1 MRVDTLTQP
10 LPCGARRPFLHV
22 EAVRCGP
29 CTTERRRIAN
39 ELKVRCLKSGHLQCP
54 KCDHCVRCYH
64 DSRQLRQKLLV
75 EICSLCMPGAPC
87 GVEVKAMKTKATTK
101 ATTISKA
108 KAKTPSRRRPRKLVD
123 VRARTKID
131 GITKRLDKLEKLA
144 SDAHFDVR
152 GAQAM
157 IRHANVDCQE
167 RHLRIMKRV
176 EQFAVPNSEISS
188 SAAATAP
195 RVAVTNAPSSTPT
208 PNATPLP
215 SAFSTA
221 TQLADV
227 EPAPRLALSK
237 AIEALQKIVD
247 MACPCHN
254 LDVIGNAVE
263 RFVEAPRWLTPN
275 WGPHFVGCYVAIAAG
290 ALRGLKMRPATSTT
304 KGPTKE

>member
-1 MRVDTLTQP
+1 MVVDTLTQP

-39 ELKVRCLKSGHLQCP
+39 EHKVRCIKSGHLQCS

-64 DSRQLRQKLLV
+64 EGRQKTLT
-75 EICSLCMPGAPC
+75 EICAQCMPGAPC
-87 GVEVKAMKTKATTK
+87 GIEVKGMKAKAKATSK
-101 ATTISKA
+101 ATATSKA
-108 KAKTPSRRRPRKLVD
+108 KAKAPSRRRPRKLVD

-144 SDAHFDVR
+144 SDAHFDAR

-176 EQFAVPNSEISS
+176 EQCVAPSPVATPS
-188 SAAATAP
+188 TAP
-195 RVAVTNAPSSTPT
+195 RVAVTNAPAPASTPPPPPMSTLSST
-208 PNATPLP
+208 A
-215 SAFSTA
+215 SH
-221 TQLADV
+221 LADT

-304 KGPTKE
+304 TTKGPTKE